1 MPDMER
7 WPTSRLLS
15 TAARLVEI
23 SWNEKLKNI
32 GLTHAGVIA
41 MEVLAAKGSITQAA
55 LAEVARV
62 KAQTMGT
69 TLARLE
75 AHGHVSRQRSD
86 SDRRSHMVTLTEAGA
101 AALAEAVKLER
112 DVLAQVAVDTA
123 KLREELRIVV
133 RGLAGLGKPADG
145 SDVPEQRGD
154 TGPIAF

>member
-1 MPDMER
+1 MER
-7 WPTSRLLS
+7 WPTTRLLS

-41 MEVLAAKGSITQAA
+41 MQVLAAKGPITQAA

-75 AHGHVSRQRSD
+75 LHGHVSRQRSD
-86 SDRRSHMVTLTEAGA
+86 SDRRSHVVTLTEAGS
-101 AALAEAVKLER
+101 AALAEAVRLEQ
-112 DVLAQVAVDTA
+112 DVLAPVAVDTSR
-123 KLREELRIVV
+123 LREELRLVV
-133 RGLAGLGKPADG
+133 RGLAGAPVLDRPAGEPFPGAPQDG
-145 SDVPEQRGD
+145 SL
-154 TGPIAF
+154 

>member
-7 WPTSRLLS
+7 WPTTRLLS

-23 SWNEKLKNI
+23 SWNEKLKSI

-41 MEVLAAKGSITQAA
+41 MQVLAAKGAITQAA

-75 AHGHVSRQRSD
+75 LHGHVTRQRSD
-86 SDRRSHMVTLTEAGA
+86 SDRRSHVVTLTDAGI
-101 AALAEAVKLER
+101 AALAEAVKLEQ
-112 DVLAQVAVDTA
+112 DVLSPVAVDTA
-123 KLREELRIVV
+123 RLREELRIVV
-133 RGLAGLGKPADG
+133 RGLAGLPA
-145 SDVPEQRGD
+145 PEEESRDID
-154 TGPIAF
+154 TDLPQA